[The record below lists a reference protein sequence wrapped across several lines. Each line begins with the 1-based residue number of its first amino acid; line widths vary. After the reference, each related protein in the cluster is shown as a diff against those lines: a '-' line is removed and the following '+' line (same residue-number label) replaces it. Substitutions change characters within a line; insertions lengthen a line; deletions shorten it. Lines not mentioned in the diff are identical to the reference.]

1 MQDLVLKL
9 CGKIGKIL
17 EFIPQYNQSWLSQ
30 SAHTRRWVKLLVTGC
45 FLIVLAGGGWQWY
58 SQTQAKSVNQ
68 HVVLVR
74 TQIVN
79 DKNANQQFTYSGE
92 VHGRVESQL
101 AFQVGGKI
109 VKRNVELGSRVSAG
123 DILMQIDPKDI
134 LQTVNSSSAQVSS
147 AQAQLRLAESN
158 LRRYRQLY
166 EQEAVSRAQYDQ
178 YINAYEA
185 ALAAS
190 RQASSQ
196 YSQGANQL
204 DYSSLRASAAGIVS
218 AVNAEAGQVVSAGQP
233 ILTLVQDGDRE
244 VEISVPEI
252 GSKKFEQ
259 PNKSMYLSGHY
270 QM

>member
-109 VKRNVELGSRVSAG
+109 FKRNVDLGSSRDVMV
-123 DILMQIDPKDI
+123 MQ
-134 LQTVNSSSAQVSS
+134 
-147 AQAQLRLAESN
+147 
-158 LRRYRQLY
+158 
-166 EQEAVSRAQYDQ
+166 
-178 YINAYEA
+178 
-185 ALAAS
+185 
-190 RQASSQ
+190 
-196 YSQGANQL
+196 
-204 DYSSLRASAAGIVS
+204 
-218 AVNAEAGQVVSAGQP
+218 
-233 ILTLVQDGDRE
+233 
-244 VEISVPEI
+244 
-252 GSKKFEQ
+252 
-259 PNKSMYLSGHY
+259 
-270 QM
+270 